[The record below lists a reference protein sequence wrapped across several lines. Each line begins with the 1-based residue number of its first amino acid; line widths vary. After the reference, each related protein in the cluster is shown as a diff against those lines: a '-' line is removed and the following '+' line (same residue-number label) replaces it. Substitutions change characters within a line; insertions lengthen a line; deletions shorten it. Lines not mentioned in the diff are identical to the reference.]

1 MHWSCCRSA
10 RVLIIDG
17 EMPAD
22 LIKERAKDALRRIG
36 GDVPLGNLVV
46 FAQDMAEAFGK
57 RFPELGP
64 MPPLNTK
71 EGHLFVLN
79 LIENLGGVEVVF
91 FDNVMSL
98 VAGDQKDEVP
108 WTDTLPL
115 VSALTSRRIGQVWLD
130 HTGHNTTR
138 QYGSATKACRF
149 DSVGIMTDPPENER
163 RSGEMAFQLSFEP
176 PGKARRRTPCNR
188 DDFQTCIIRLH
199 EDRWTSQAI
208 APTAGKG
215 KDKSEPVRKGPSPSA
230 VEWHAVLFDVLKTTS
245 TPGYTTKT
253 IWFDAGAA
261 SGLTE
266 TVLDTDTRTE
276 KERKRVPFRSAARH
290 LRESGWIKLE
300 GELVWDVR
308 NVEGSA

>member
-130 HTGHNTTR
+130 HTRPQQH
-138 QYGSATKACRF
+138 AA
-149 DSVGIMTDPPENER
+149 
-163 RSGEMAFQLSFEP
+163 
-176 PGKARRRTPCNR
+176 
-188 DDFQTCIIRLH
+188 IRIGD
-199 EDRWTSQAI
+199 E
-208 APTAGKG
+208 GM
-215 KDKSEPVRKGPSPSA
+215 PVR
-230 VEWHAVLFDVLKTTS
+230 
-245 TPGYTTKT
+245 
-253 IWFDAGAA
+253 
-261 SGLTE
+261 
-266 TVLDTDTRTE
+266 
-276 KERKRVPFRSAARH
+276 
-290 LRESGWIKLE
+290 
-300 GELVWDVR
+300 
-308 NVEGSA
+308 